1 MKIKVLDFHDQKT
14 IRSIGSFLCLVT
26 LLVSPV
32 FSSVQAEISLEEQS
46 PLRFYATKVASP
58 NPNIEFIQQTADVIA
73 KQIAPRKLEFAF
85 LDIPSLEE
93 KIKNKD
99 VDLLVAGAGR
109 YRSNLQYGLR
119 DIGTLVT
126 PLQPNPNFA
135 VGSVILVR
143 DDNDGIQKL
152 EDLKSK
158 TVAVNNVS
166 GFQGLFIVLNEI
178 FKHGYDPDTFFA
190 KTVPVGME
198 QIEALKLLR
207 NKQVDAA
214 IINSCLAEASL
225 AKGIDLLKGFKII
238 NERKVPQINC
248 RVSTDVYPHWSLM
261 ITPSMDIDSL
271 NKILVAVNSMNLSV
285 NDGYRWGLASDY
297 SKVDEL
303 YKNLKQ
309 GTYAYLREWT
319 VKRVWD
325 EYGIWLISAFL
336 ILLGM
341 VVHHARLSY
350 VVQRRTAQ
358 LQLALKAQ
366 KKLAERNKTLREA
379 FEKEKRIAGMSIFS
393 RLLAHELAQP
403 LGGILLYA
411 EGMANL
417 MRKPSGISE
426 EEKTKLQGTLEKLI
440 KRAEK
445 AQGIVKDIRGFIKG
459 ERKKNDNL
467 NLGLLISEVIR
478 DFCELEDIPRRCIV
492 FIPPAEPISIP
503 GNYFDFEVM
512 LLNLFK
518 NSWQAVQNI
527 KNPEIYV
534 SLSQS
539 SNEISIQISDNGPTV
554 DDNLIEQMKLPLF
567 SSQTGEHGLGLSIVR
582 DLCASYGGKLKIF
595 KNQKQRLVVE
605 ICLSAS
611 RGNHETE

>member
-1 MKIKVLDFHDQKT
+1 MKNKELGFRNHVTSRFT
-14 IRSIGSFLCLVT
+14 SSFLCLFTMSAIAVCMN
-26 LLVSPV
+26 
-32 FSSVQAEISLEEQS
+32 VQANALLEELS

-85 LDIPSLEE
+85 LDIPSMEE

-119 DIGTLVT
+119 DIGTIVT
-126 PLQPNPNFA
+126 PLQPNPNYA

-143 DDNDGIQKL
+143 GDNKEIQKL
-152 EDLKSK
+152 ADLEGK
-158 TVAVNNVS
+158 TVAVNNIS

-178 FKHGYDPDTFFA
+178 FKQGFNPDTFFA

-198 QIEALKLLR
+198 QIEALELLK
-207 NKQVDAA
+207 NKKVDAA

-225 AKGIDLLKGFKII
+225 DRGIDILKCFKII

-261 ITPSMDIDSL
+261 ITPSMDIDTL

-285 NDGYRWGLASDY
+285 NNGYRWGLASDY

-309 GTYAYLREWT
+309 GTYSYLREWT
-319 VKRVWD
+319 VKRIWE

-336 ILLGM
+336 IFLGM
-341 VVHHARLSY
+341 IVHHIRISY

-366 KKLAERNKTLREA
+366 KKLAEKNKTLQEA
-379 FEKEKRIAGMSIFS
+379 FEKEKRIAGISIFS

-411 EGMANL
+411 EGMENL
-417 MRKPSGISE
+417 MKKPSVICE
-426 EEKTKLQGTLEKLI
+426 EERAKLQGTLEKLI

-459 ERKKNDNL
+459 ERKKDDSL

-478 DFCELEDIPRRCIV
+478 EAL
-492 FIPPAEPISIP
+492 
-503 GNYFDFEVM
+503 
-512 LLNLFK
+512 
-518 NSWQAVQNI
+518 
-527 KNPEIYV
+527 
-534 SLSQS
+534 
-539 SNEISIQISDNGPTV
+539 
-554 DDNLIEQMKLPLF
+554 
-567 SSQTGEHGLGLSIVR
+567 
-582 DLCASYGGKLKIF
+582 
-595 KNQKQRLVVE
+595 
-605 ICLSAS
+605 
-611 RGNHETE
+611 

>member
-1 MKIKVLDFHDQKT
+1 MMNRGPSSRYRKT
-14 IRSIGSFLCLVT
+14 IRWICSFLCLFTFAVNAET
-26 LLVSPV
+26 IDTKANA
-32 FSSVQAEISLEEQS
+32 SSEELS

-58 NPNIEFIQQTADVIA
+58 NPNIEFVQQTANVIA

-93 KIKNKD
+93 KIKKND

-119 DIGTLVT
+119 DIGTIVT

-143 DDNDGIQKL
+143 DDDNEVQKL
-152 EDLKSK
+152 EDLKGK

-178 FKHGYDPDTFFA
+178 FKHGFDPDTFFA

-198 QIEALKLLR
+198 QIEALELLK
-207 NKQVDAA
+207 NKTVDAA

-225 AKGIDLLKGFKII
+225 DKGIDILKGFKII

-261 ITPSMDIDSL
+261 ITPSMDIDTL

-285 NDGYRWGLASDY
+285 NNGYRWGLASDY

-309 GTYAYLREWT
+309 GTYSYLREWT
-319 VKRVWD
+319 VKRIWD

-336 ILLGM
+336 IFLGM
-341 VVHHARLSY
+341 VAHHIRISY

-358 LQLALKAQ
+358 LQLALRAQ
-366 KKLAERNKTLREA
+366 KKLADKNKTLQEA

-411 EGMANL
+411 EGMSNL

-426 EEKTKLQGTLEKLI
+426 EEKAKLQGTLDKLI

-459 ERKKNDNL
+459 ERKREDHL
-467 NLGLLISEVIR
+467 NLGLVISEVIR
-478 DFCELEDIPRRCIV
+478 DFCELEDIPRRCIC
-492 FIPPAEPISIP
+492 FISPSIP
-503 GNYFDFEVM
+503 IVISGNYFDFEVV

-518 NSWQAVQNI
+518 NSWQAIQNI
-527 KNPEIYV
+527 KNPEICV
-534 SLSQS
+534 SLSKKA
-539 SNEISIQISDNGPTV
+539 NEISIQISDNGPMV
-554 DDNLIEQMKLPLF
+554 EDGLIEQMKLPLF

-582 DLCASYGGKLKIF
+582 DLCASYSGKLKIF
-595 KNQKQRLVVE
+595 KNPKHRLVVE
-605 ICLSAS
+605 ICLIAAEP
-611 RGNHETE
+611 NHEAQ

>member
-1 MKIKVLDFHDQKT
+1 MTNKELGLRNRNT
-14 IRSIGSFLCLVT
+14 NRSIGAFLCLFTFV
-26 LLVSPV
+26 LPSV
-32 FSSVQAEISLEEQS
+32 FHAALADIPPEEQT
-46 PLRFYATKVASP
+46 PLRFYATKVTSP

-85 LDIPSLEE
+85 LDIPTMEE

-119 DIGTLVT
+119 DIGTIVT

-143 DDNDGIQKL
+143 DNNDAIQKL
-152 EDLKSK
+152 EDLKGK

-166 GFQGLFIVLNEI
+166 GFQGLFIVLNEV
-178 FKHGYDPDTFFA
+178 FKQGFDPDTFFA
-190 KTVPVGME
+190 KTVPVGMD
-198 QIEALKLLR
+198 QIEALKLLKNR
-207 NKQVDAA
+207 KVDAA
-214 IINSCLAEASL
+214 IISSCLAEASQE
-225 AKGIDLLKGFKII
+225 KGIELLKGFKII

-261 ITPSMDIDSL
+261 ITPSLDIDSL
-271 NKILVAVNSMNLSV
+271 NKILVAINSMNLSV
-285 NDGYRWGLASDY
+285 NNGYRWGLASDY

-309 GTYAYLREWT
+309 GTYSYLREWT
-319 VKRVWD
+319 VKRIWD

-336 ILLGM
+336 IFLGM
-341 VVHHARLSY
+341 VAHHIRISY

-366 KKLAERNKTLREA
+366 KKLADKNKTLQEA
-379 FEKEKRIAGMSIFS
+379 FEKEKRITGMSIFS

-403 LGGILLYA
+403 LGGILLYS

-417 MRKPSGISE
+417 MRKPNRISE
-426 EEKTKLQGTLEKLI
+426 EEKAKLQGTLDKLI

-445 AQGIVKDIRGFIKG
+445 AQGIVRDIRGFIKG
-459 ERKKNDNL
+459 ERKRDDTL
-467 NLGLLISEVIR
+467 NLGLVISEVIK
-478 DFCELEDIPRRCIV
+478 DCCELEDIPRRCIV
-492 FIPPAEPISIP
+492 FIPPSIP
-503 GNYFDFEVM
+503 IVISGNFFDFEVV

-518 NSWQAVQNI
+518 NSWQAVQSI
-527 KNPEIYV
+527 KNREIYV
-534 SLSQS
+534 SLSQN

-554 DDNLIEQMKLPLF
+554 DDNLIERMKLPLF

-582 DLCASYGGKLKIF
+582 DICASYGGKLNIF

-605 ICLSAS
+605 ICLPAS
-611 RGNHETE
+611 KVNHETE

>member
-1 MKIKVLDFHDQKT
+1 MKIKALDFHDQKT
-14 IRSIGSFLCLVT
+14 VRSIGSFLCLVT
-26 LLVSPV
+26 LLINPV
-32 FSSVQAEISLEEQS
+32 FSPAQAEISPEEQS

-93 KIKNKD
+93 KIKGKD

-119 DIGTLVT
+119 DIGTIVT

-143 DDNDGIQKL
+143 DDNKEVQKL
-152 EDLKSK
+152 EDLKGK
-158 TVAVNNVS
+158 TVAVNDVS
-166 GFQGLFIVLNEI
+166 GFQGLFIVLNEV
-178 FKHGYDPDTFFA
+178 FKQGFDPDKFFE

-198 QIEALKLLR
+198 QTRALDLLK
-207 NKQVDAA
+207 NKKVDAA

-225 AKGIDLLKGFKII
+225 DKSIDILKGFKII

-285 NDGYRWGLASDY
+285 NNGYRWGLASDY

-309 GTYAYLREWT
+309 GTYSYLREWT

-358 LQLALKAQ
+358 LQLALKTQ
-366 KKLAERNKTLREA
+366 KKLAEKNKTLREA

-426 EEKTKLQGTLEKLI
+426 AEKTKLQGTLDKLI

-459 ERKKNDNL
+459 ERKKNDAL
-467 NLGLLISEVIR
+467 NLSLVISEVIR

-492 FIPPAEPISIP
+492 FIHPSAPVSIS
-503 GNYFDFEVM
+503 GNYFDFEVV

-518 NSWQAVQNI
+518 NSWQAVQSI

-539 SNEISIQISDNGPTV
+539 PTEISIQISDNGPTV
-554 DDNLIEQMKLPLF
+554 DDNLIEQMNLPLF

-605 ICLSAS
+605 ICLPAS
-611 RGNHETE
+611 KDNHETE

>member
-1 MKIKVLDFHDQKT
+1 MLDFHDQKT

-32 FSSVQAEISLEEQS
+32 FSSVQAEISPEEQS